1 MVDNYGRTITYLR
14 LSVTDLCNLRC
25 KYCMPEAGI
34 CKKRHEDMLT
44 EDEMIAAVTAAARMG
59 IRKIRITGGEPLV
72 KKNILSICRRTAA
85 VEGIEEV
92 CLTTNGVLL
101 KDFAV
106 PLKEAGVNR
115 LNISLDTL
123 DAEKF
128 REITRGGELEAVL
141 AGIDAALTAGFRRI
155 KINAVLMGGFNDDE
169 IAELAG
175 LTKER
180 SVDMRFIELMPMVDV
195 GYKDFDYLPVSVVLD
210 KLPELEPLSID
221 GVAKLYRLPG
231 AVGSVGLI
239 SPVSDNFCAGCNRIR
254 LTADGRFKPC
264 LHAPAEYSVQGMT
277 AEGMMEQFAKAV
289 LAKPRWHGELSTEN
303 RSQAGR
309 EMNEIGG

>member
-44 EDEMIAAVTAAARMG
+44 EDEMITAVTAAARMG

-123 DAEKF
+123 NAEKF
-128 REITRGGELEAVL
+128 RDITRGGELKNVL
-141 AGIDAALTAGFRRI
+141 AGIDAALAAGFRRI

-180 SVDMRFIELMPMVDV
+180 SVDMRFIELMPMVDA
-195 GYKDFDYLPVSVVLD
+195 GYKDFDYLPASVVLD
-210 KLPELEPLSID
+210 KLPQLEPLSID

-264 LHAPAEYSVQGMT
+264 LHAPAEYPVKGMT
-277 AEGMMEQFAKAV
+277 VEGMMEQFAKAV